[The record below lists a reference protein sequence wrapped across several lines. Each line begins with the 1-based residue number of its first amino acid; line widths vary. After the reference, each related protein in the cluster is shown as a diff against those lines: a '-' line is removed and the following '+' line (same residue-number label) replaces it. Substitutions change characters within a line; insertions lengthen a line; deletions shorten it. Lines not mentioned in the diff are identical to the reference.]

1 MSEVTKDIVQED
13 MVVLLDYTLTV
24 DGEEVD
30 TGPILYLQ
38 GYNNIISG
46 LETALIGMKTGESK
60 EILVNATDAYGE
72 YDEESVVNVSRDS
85 FPADFEIHLGRPM
98 RIRDQGGHIFTGTVI
113 ALSEDSVELDLNHP
127 LAGKDLAFKATIMD
141 LRHASP
147 LEIEQG
153 RVQSGC
159 ASCGPDGCSPNGC
172 G

>member
-24 DGEEVD
+24 DGEEID
-30 TGPILYLQ
+30 AGPIQYLQ
-38 GYNNIISG
+38 GHNNIISG
-46 LETALIGMKTGESK
+46 LEAALIGMKTGESK
-60 EILVNATDAYGE
+60 DVMVKAADAYDD

-85 FPADFEIHLGRPM
+85 FPSDFEIHLGRPM
-98 RIRDQGGHIFTGTVI
+98 RIRDEGGHIFTGTVT

-141 LRHASP
+141 LRLASP

-159 ASCGPDGCSPNGC
+159 ASCGPDGCGPDGC